1 MSPPNPP
8 PQGPQ
13 QQDLSQNPQAVQ
25 QFNETAEILWGSA
38 QKEGLPPGM
47 TRDRYLGAVAQKLK
61 QGTRLAQIGKTVFL
75 LTPIE
80 PLVLELH
87 TSTLEDGKALVQR
100 YVVAAKTAK
109 QHGIKKII
117 SYADSPAF
125 VKLAKATGLPVKI
138 TQEPHMDEITGQ
150 MKPMYKFELDL

>member
-8 PQGPQ
+8 QQGPDPQ
-13 QQDLSQNPQAVQ
+13 QAAQVGSDVM
-25 QFNETAEILWGSA
+25 EILWASA
-38 QKEGLPPGM
+38 QKEGLPQGM
-47 TRDRYLGAVAQKLK
+47 TRDRYLGAVAQKIK
-61 QGTRLAQIGKTVFL
+61 QGSALTQIGKTVFL
-75 LTPIE
+75 LTPIA
-80 PLVLELH
+80 PYTLELH
-87 TSTLEDGKALVQR
+87 TSTIEDGKALVQR
-100 YVVAAKTAK
+100 YVTAAKTAK

-125 VKLAKATGLPVKI
+125 VKLAQATKLPVKI